1 MRIHPEGWPWVGGA
15 LTVAALAY
23 ALRRRTTGTLALVA
37 ALGAAF
43 FFRDPE
49 RYPPSLCNGFV
60 LAPADGKIV
69 TLQQEE
75 EPLWLQT
82 DRAWR
87 IGIFMSVA
95 DVHVNRMPVTAR
107 VVEIRH
113 EPGRFLPAYQER
125 TLTQNERRLYFLED
139 QQGRRFLMVQIAG
152 LMARRTVPWVE
163 PGQTLACGQ
172 RFGMI
177 RFGSRVELFL
187 PPEARI
193 LTAKGQ
199 KVRAGET
206 PLALLDEP

>member
-23 ALRRRTTGTLALVA
+23 ALRRRTTGTLALLT
-37 ALGAAF
+37 ALGVAF

-49 RYPPSLCNGFV
+49 RYPPRPCDGLV

-69 TLQQEE
+69 TLRQEA

-87 IGIFMSVA
+87 IGIFMSVT
-95 DVHVNRMPVTAR
+95 DVHVNRMPITAR
-107 VVEIRH
+107 VVDIRH
-113 EPGRFLPAYQER
+113 EPGRFLPAYQEDA
-125 TLTQNERRLYFLED
+125 LGQNERRLYFLED
-139 QQGRRFLMVQIAG
+139 HQGRRFLLVQIAG
-152 LMARRTVPWVE
+152 LIARRTVPWVA

-187 PPEARI
+187 PAEARM
-193 LTAKGQ
+193 LAAEGQ
-199 KVRAGET
+199 RVQAGET
-206 PLALLDEP
+206 PLALLEQP

>member
-15 LTVAALAY
+15 LAAAMAAY
-23 ALRRRTTGTLALVA
+23 MWKRRPAGHLALLA
-37 ALGAAF
+37 ALGFAL

-49 RYPPSLCNGFV
+49 RHPPPCDDLV
-60 LAPADGKIV
+60 LAPADGRVV
-69 TLQQEE
+69 TVRQGA

-87 IGIFMSVA
+87 IGIFMSVT

-107 VVEIRH
+107 VVDIRH
-113 EPGRFLPAYQER
+113 QPGRFLPAYQEDA
-125 TLTQNERRLYFLED
+125 LGQNERRLYFLED
-139 QQGRRFLMVQIAG
+139 HRGRRFLMVQVAG
-152 LMARRTVPWVE
+152 LIARRTVTWVV

-187 PPEARI
+187 PVEARV
-193 LTAKGQ
+193 LVAEGQ
-199 KVRAGET
+199 RVRAGET
-206 PLALLDEP
+206 ALALLEQP

>member
-15 LTVAALAY
+15 LAAAVAAY
-23 ALRRRTTGTLALVA
+23 AWNRRPAGHLALLA
-37 ALGAAF
+37 ALGFAL

-49 RYPPSLCNGFV
+49 RHPPSCDDLV
-60 LAPADGKIV
+60 LAPADGRVV
-69 TLQQEE
+69 TVRQEP

-107 VVEIRH
+107 VVDIRH
-113 EPGRFLPAYQER
+113 EPGRFLPAYQED

-139 QQGRRFLMVQIAG
+139 DQGRRFLLVQIAG
-152 LMARRTVPWVE
+152 LIARRTVSWVT
-163 PGQTLACGQ
+163 PGETLACGQ

-187 PPEARI
+187 PADARV
-193 LTAKGQ
+193 LTAEGQ
-199 KVRAGET
+199 RVRAGET
-206 PLALLDEP
+206 PLALLEQP